1 MKNVLFLL
9 FAVPFIFISCNGE
22 DEGSSLSG
30 IEFGEQEVTIEY
42 GEELQL
48 SLLPNPSD
56 AKLPKCSYYSDDED
70 IVSVSQTGLI
80 KGVGAGTTTISAKTS
95 DGEYYAECEVT
106 VNPDPSSGLYR
117 EPYLKFGCSFADVKK
132 NETRELDDEDDE
144 SLVYLGENKDV
155 YFVMYIFENNVLEA
169 PVVVFNKT
177 TNIKQ
182 RVLDFL
188 EERYDYV
195 GVSEGYTF
203 YASSN
208 GKIYVGVATLSS
220 GGNLAAFYYDG
231 TALTSP
237 ALRSS
242 SGIMEYMKG
251 RFERF
256 NASSHELNQR

>member
-9 FAVPFIFISCNGE
+9 FVLPFIFISCGE
-22 DEGSSLSG
+22 EDKGTKLSG

-56 AKLPKCSYYSDDED
+56 AKLPACSFYSNDEK
-70 IVSVSQTGLI
+70 IVSVSETGLI
-80 KGVGAGTTTISAKTS
+80 KGVGAGTTTVSAKTS

-106 VNPDPSSGLYR
+106 VNPDPNSGLYR

-132 NETRELDDEDDE
+132 NETRELDEEDDE

-155 YFVMYIFENNVLEA
+155 YFVMYIFEKEVLEA

-177 TNIKQ
+177 SDIKQ
-182 RVLDFL
+182 RVFDFL
-188 EERYDYV
+188 AERYEYM

-203 YASSN
+203 YKSSN

-220 GGNLAAFYYDG
+220 SGNLAAFYYDG
-231 TALTSP
+231 TTLSSP

-242 SGIMEYMKG
+242 SGIIEYMKG
-251 RFERF
+251 SFDRL
-256 NASSHELNQR
+256 NASCHELNQR